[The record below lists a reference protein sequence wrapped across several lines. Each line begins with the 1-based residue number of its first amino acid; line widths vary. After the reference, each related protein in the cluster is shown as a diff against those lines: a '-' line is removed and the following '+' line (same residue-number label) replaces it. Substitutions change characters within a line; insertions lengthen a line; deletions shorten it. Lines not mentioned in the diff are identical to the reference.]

1 MQNKYK
7 IIVFDAFGT
16 LVKIGQSRS
25 PYRKLMKWLREECR
39 KPSTQDAYIIMSNSV
54 DIAELAKIF
63 GKVIPT
69 PLLGEISDDLDFE
82 LKTIELYEDT
92 VSILKKLKNRGFKIA
107 ICSNLA
113 MPYGERLKE
122 LFPDIYDALVFS
134 YEIQAIKPDRKIY
147 ESIQQEFGCQMSD
160 ILFIGDNPLLD
171 VETPIR
177 LGMSAMLIERDKM
190 QGFDDI
196 LVDLLKN

>member
-25 PYRKLMKWLREECR
+25 PYRKLMKWLREEGR

-92 VSILKKLKNRGFKIA
+92 VSILKKLKSRGFKIA

-177 LGMSAMLIERDKM
+177 LGMSARLIERDKM
-190 QGFDDI
+190 QGLDDI

>member
-16 LVKIGQSRS
+16 TVKIGQSRS
-25 PYRKLMKWLREECR
+25 PYRKLMKWLREDGR
-39 KPSTQDAYIIMSNSV
+39 RPSIQDAHIIMSNSV
-54 DIAELAKIF
+54 DVDGLAKIF
-63 GKVIPT
+63 GKVIPVQ
-69 PLLGEISDDLDFE
+69 LLGEINDDIDFE
-82 LKTIELYEDT
+82 LNTIELYEDT
-92 VSILKKLKNRGFKIA
+92 VSTIKKLKNRGFKIA
-107 ICSNLA
+107 VCSNLA

-147 ESIQQEFGCQMSD
+147 ESIQQQFSCQMSD
-160 ILFIGDNPLLD
+160 ILFVGDNPFLD

-177 LGMSAMLIERDKM
+177 LGMSARLIEREKM
-190 QGFDDI
+190 QGLEDL

>member
-1 MQNKYK
+1 
-7 IIVFDAFGT
+7 
-16 LVKIGQSRS
+16 
-25 PYRKLMKWLREECR
+25 
-39 KPSTQDAYIIMSNSV
+39 MSNSV
-54 DIAELAKIF
+54 DIDELAKIF

-82 LKTIELYEDT
+82 LKTIELYADT
-92 VSILKKLKNRGFKIA
+92 ASILKKLKNRGFKIA

-177 LGMSAMLIERDKM
+177 LGMSARLIEREKM
-190 QGFDDI
+190 QGLEDL